1 MDTEPS
7 RVPEGVY
14 ARIPISDLTIGEA
27 YEQVE
32 DPSFWDETMP
42 ALLFHF
48 SITDY
53 WGLRVIDH
61 RRLWDW
67 LAQQGLVSGDS

>member
-14 ARIPISDLTIGEA
+14 ARIPLGQLTLAEA

-32 DPSFWDETMP
+32 DPSFWDDTMAP
-42 ALLFHF
+42 ILFHY
-48 SITDY
+48 SVSDY
-53 WGLRVIDH
+53 WSLRVVEH
-61 RRLWDW
+61 RRLWEW
-67 LAQQGLVSGDS
+67 LVTQRLADGDA